1 MAWVWGWD
9 YLFAWPIACFNS
21 HYCCNSDCWQNCMHH
36 LIYSSLKRGSMSVCA
51 LNRWG
56 SFNDHHLPNDSKKV
70 LPSISKSAFLNHIPP
85 QKKTSISF
93 WSCSVLIVPLYKRYK
108 QTAFA
113 LHVNGYLQE
122 RGECVCMCVRSSP
135 RQPELSEENTA
146 VIIKGTKHWRLKTH
160 ERKRKHTSQSRRSQT
175 LSLMHKHSHWC
186 TQVHF

>member
-1 MAWVWGWD
+1 MCAHW
-9 YLFAWPIACFNS
+9 IAEVA
-21 HYCCNSDCWQNCMHH
+21 
-36 LIYSSLKRGSMSVCA
+36 LTIIVSLMIK
-51 LNRWG
+51 
-56 SFNDHHLPNDSKKV
+56 KKV
-70 LPSISKSAFLNHIPP
+70 LPSISKYAFLNHIPPP

-122 RGECVCMCVRSSP
+122 RGECVHMCVHSSP

-175 LSLMHKHSHWC
+175 RSLVHKHAHRC
-186 TQVHF
+186 THVQS